1 MTRVAIV
8 EDHPIVRQGL
18 QSVIEKAPDLELT
31 GAVGSIEDFPTYADA
46 QQPQVVLLD
55 LHLQG
60 QSGHGLSGPAGIKHM
75 TERGYPVLVLTVSR
89 NMEDIEDAIEA
100 GARGYLTKDADLE
113 EIVRA
118 IQIVAL
124 GGSYVPPALAAHLIR
139 KNRERPHEV
148 EALSAREE
156 EILVLV
162 AQGETDQDI
171 AERLILSIR
180 TVRTHLDRIRDKT
193 GRRRRADL
201 TRLAYE
207 QGLLKDS
214 DRADQPGGSRRD

>member
-18 QSVIEKAPDLELT
+18 QSVIEKAADLELT
-31 GAVGSIEDFPTYADA
+31 GAVGSIEDFPTYSDA

-60 QSGHGLSGPAGIKHM
+60 LSGPDGIKHM

-139 KNRERPHEV
+139 KNKERPHEV

-214 DRADQPGGSRRD
+214 DHTDQPGRTRRD

>member
-1 MTRVAIV
+1 
-8 EDHPIVRQGL
+8 
-18 QSVIEKAPDLELT
+18 
-31 GAVGSIEDFPTYADA
+31 
-46 QQPQVVLLD
+46 
-55 LHLQG
+55 
-60 QSGHGLSGPAGIKHM
+60 
-75 TERGYPVLVLTVSR
+75 
-89 NMEDIEDAIEA
+89 MEDIEDAMEA
-100 GARGYLTKDADLE
+100 GARGYLAKDADLE

-124 GGSYVPPALAAHLIR
+124 GGSYVRPAPAAHVIR
-139 KNRERPHEV
+139 QNRERPHEP

-171 AERLILSIR
+171 AERLILSTR

-214 DRADQPGGSRRD
+214 DKQISLAVRTAIEPRAVSCA